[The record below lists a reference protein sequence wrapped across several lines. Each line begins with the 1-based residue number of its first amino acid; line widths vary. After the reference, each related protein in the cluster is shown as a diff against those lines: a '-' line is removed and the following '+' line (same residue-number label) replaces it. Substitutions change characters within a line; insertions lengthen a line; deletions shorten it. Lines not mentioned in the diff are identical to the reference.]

1 MSRAAGGSFRLGGWL
16 LRSCLGLVLA
26 MAFLPKAQA
35 HRLDEYLQATFIAVA
50 PTEVRLE
57 LCLTPGVGLATNL
70 LGRLDADH
78 DGSISPTEG
87 AAYAEQVRQDLS
99 LTADHVPRELALTG
113 TSFPPV
119 AELRAGLGII
129 RLNLR
134 APMDSVGAGAH
145 QLAFTNRHLTNLSVY
160 LVNALVPESAAI
172 TVTGQTRD
180 ELQSTIRLDYTVTAD
195 TAAGFKALP
204 ALPTTFQPTRSP
216 LPVLLAAGMA
226 AFVSVAWQICRR
238 WRGRSG

>member
-1 MSRAAGGSFRLGGWL
+1 MSRASGGSFRLGGWL
-16 LRSCLGLVLA
+16 FRPCLGLLLA
-26 MAFLPKAQA
+26 MALLPKAQA

-50 PTEVRLE
+50 PAEVRLE
-57 LCLTPGVGLATNL
+57 LCLTPGMDLATNL
-70 LGRLDADH
+70 LGRLDTDH

-99 LTADHVPRELALTG
+99 LTTDRVPRELALTG

-134 APMDSVGAGAH
+134 APMDAGGAGAH
-145 QLAFTNRHLTNLSVY
+145 QLAFTNRHLTNFSVY

-180 ELQSTIRLDYTVTAD
+180 ELQSAIWLDYTVAVD
-195 TAAGFKALP
+195 TAAGLKALP
-204 ALPTTFQPTRSP
+204 NIPPAIQTARSP
-216 LPVLLAAGMA
+216 LPILLAAGMA
-226 AFVSVAWQICRR
+226 AFVAVALQIRR
-238 WRGRSG
+238 RRQGRSG